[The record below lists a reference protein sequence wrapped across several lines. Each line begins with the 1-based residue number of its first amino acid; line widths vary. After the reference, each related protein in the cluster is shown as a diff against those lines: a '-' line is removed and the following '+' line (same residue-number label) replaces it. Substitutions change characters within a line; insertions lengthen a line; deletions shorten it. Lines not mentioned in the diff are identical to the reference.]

1 MLLRECFFA
10 LRMNAT
16 AGVPSG
22 FNNFVG
28 QAIME
33 SNPLSYQY
41 RGPDRADVYVLRGSV
56 LLPVDRS
63 VLLPVDRRV
72 LLPVDRSVLLPVDRS
87 VLLPV
92 DRSVA
97 AALTNC
103 RVGVANKCLQPLPFP
118 TAPSRAL
125 ASEWPGEG
133 FGHWSLVNAVQ
144 LTRSPLFLRDEGVAL
159 AGRMSMI
166 DGCSVAV
173 VRCRYSS
180 AFKAATGCADVACLR
195 ELPLAAVAN
204 ASAATIAVVHPQSLS
219 DL

>member
-1 MLLRECFFA
+1 MHHHAASGVLFFA
-10 LRMNAT
+10 LRMHAT

-22 FNNFVG
+22 FTNFVG

-63 VLLPVDRRV
+63 VLLPVDR
-72 LLPVDRSVLLPVDRS
+72 
-87 VLLPV
+87 
-92 DRSVA
+92 SVA

-118 TAPSRAL
+118 TAPPRAL

-133 FGHWSLVNAVQ
+133 FGHWSLVMN
-144 LTRSPLFLRDEGVAL
+144 
-159 AGRMSMI
+159 
-166 DGCSVAV
+166 C
-173 VRCRYSS
+173 
-180 AFKAATGCADVACLR
+180 
-195 ELPLAAVAN
+195 
-204 ASAATIAVVHPQSLS
+204 SAANP
-219 DL
+219 